1 MRISSGPSTWRCGQR
16 QWCRCGGAF
25 RSSDWTF
32 EDALDETSVLRNQV
46 LTIAKALADA
56 KACGECLCGVE
67 IRLVCCAFACL
78 RLCAADAAMQWLREP
93 MVDGP

>member
-1 MRISSGPSTWRCGQR
+1 VTLGGHYDSRPFEGLAPGAVDNGSG
-16 QWCRCGGAF
+16 A
-25 RSSDWTF
+25 
-32 EDALDETSVLRNQV
+32 AAV